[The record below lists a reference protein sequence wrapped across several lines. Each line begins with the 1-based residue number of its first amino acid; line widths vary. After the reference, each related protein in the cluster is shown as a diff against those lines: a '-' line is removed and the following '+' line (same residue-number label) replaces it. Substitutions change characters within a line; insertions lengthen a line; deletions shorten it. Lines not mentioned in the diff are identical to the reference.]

1 MEHDS
6 IGRKTFFF
14 WMKLRMSLLLI
25 VIATRLTLAT
35 SKSNNFCE
43 SPSVALSPV
52 AHFIDSISELCHD
65 PFLKQHNRMI
75 EGAVL
80 TSRGER
86 NLKCVITFQTDSILQ
101 RFMLRFERL
110 QLDCNDHLFIYDGA
124 YAMGT
129 YKADLSCRN
138 TLQNVGTIYTQ
149 TNHVTL
155 RYVTDQW
162 GPKENGF
169 KLLITAFKDKKHTC
183 LHFRCET
190 TNYCVDRELTCD
202 NVNHC
207 GDGSDESA
215 SLARCPSTPL
225 GDILG
230 LSGELLAT
238 IVASVAFLCCAC
250 GVAVVVCIYR
260 RNRVLHTPPPQTQP
274 SYPMEVSGNYGTN
287 GTFGTMIVE
296 KPPPYPGAPQH
307 TSVIPPGSS
316 PGNLVRPAFGV
327 GCSTLRPLTNL
338 FFPCL

>member
-1 MEHDS
+1 MTEMEKDS
-6 IGRKTFFF
+6 IGRRTLA
-14 WMKLRMSLLLI
+14 WLRLNLAILL
-25 VIATRLTLAT
+25 IATRISLA
-35 SKSNNFCE
+35 SPNGNNFYA
-43 SPSVALSPV
+43 V
-52 AHFIDSISELCHD
+52 SELCHD
-65 PFLKQHNRMI
+65 SFLKQHNRMI

-86 NLKCVITFQTDSILQ
+86 NLKCAVTFQTDSILQ

-138 TLQNVGTIYTQ
+138 TLANVGTIYTQ

-190 TNYCVDRELTCD
+190 TNFCVDRELTCD
-202 NVNHC
+202 GVNHC
-207 GDGSDESA
+207 GDGSDEST
-215 SLARCPSTPL
+215 SLALCPSTSL
-225 GDILG
+225 GEILG
-230 LSGELLAT
+230 ISGALLVT
-238 IVASVAFLCCAC
+238 IIASAAFLCCAC
-250 GVAVVVCIYR
+250 GVTIVVWVYR
-260 RNRVLHTPPPQTQP
+260 RNRALQRPPPPQTQP
-274 SYPMEVSGNYGTN
+274 AYPVEIGGNFGTN
-287 GTFGTMIVE
+287 GTFSSLLVE

-307 TSVIPPGSS
+307 TSVIPPGTS

-327 GCSTLRPLTNL
+327 GCSTLRQRTTAR
-338 FFPCL
+338 FFLCL

>member
-1 MEHDS
+1 MEPDS
-6 IGRKTFFF
+6 IGGIALFL
-14 WMKLRMSLLLI
+14 MKFRLSLIILI
-25 VIATRLTLAT
+25 FATRLTLAT
-35 SKSNNFCE
+35 SKANNFY
-43 SPSVALSPV
+43 A
-52 AHFIDSISELCHD
+52 ISELCQD
-65 PFLKQHNRMI
+65 SFLKQHTRMI

-80 TSRGER
+80 VSRGER
-86 NLKCVITFQTDSILQ
+86 NLKCVVTFQTDSILQ

-124 YAMGT
+124 YAMGS

-138 TLQNVGTIYTQ
+138 TLHNVGTIYTQ

-202 NVNHC
+202 GVNHC
-207 GDGSDESA
+207 GDGSDEST
-215 SLARCPSTPL
+215 SLARCPSMPL
-225 GDILG
+225 GEILG

-238 IVASVAFLCCAC
+238 IVASVAFLMCGC

-260 RNRVLHTPPPQTQP
+260 KNRAIPPPQTQP
-274 SYPMEVSGNYGTN
+274 AYPMEVSGNYGTN
-287 GTFGTMIVE
+287 GTFGTLLVE

-327 GCSTLRPLTNL
+327 GCSTLRPLTDL
-338 FFPCL
+338 FFQCL